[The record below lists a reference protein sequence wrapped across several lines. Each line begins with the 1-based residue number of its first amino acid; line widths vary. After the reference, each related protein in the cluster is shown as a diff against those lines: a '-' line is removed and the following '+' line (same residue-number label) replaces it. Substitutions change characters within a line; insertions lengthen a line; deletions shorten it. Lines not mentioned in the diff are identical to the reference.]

1 MKRNKRNPDQTKR
14 SKILFTDDMILYIEN
29 PKETIRKLLQ
39 LISEFSKVEGY
50 KIIAQKSLAFFY
62 ILTMK
67 NQKEKLR
74 NQSHSP
80 LQQKE
85 LNI

>member
-1 MKRNKRNPDQTKR
+1 MLSAGVTQEGFLEEEALLHTQ
-14 SKILFTDDMILYIEN
+14 
-29 PKETIRKLLQ
+29 LLQ
-39 LISEFSKVEGY
+39 TLPV
-50 KIIAQKSLAFFY
+50 LPMLFF
-62 ILTMK
+62 TMK

-85 LNI
+85 LNIYE